1 MESLLQ
7 HILSPYVQVSDDL
20 EIDIQDADSSVIV
33 TLSMTDADKERLLAD
48 DKVALQSIRHLLSV
62 ASGPKKPILRFATDD
77 MGGEESS
84 TDDNPKEED
93 TQSTD

>member
-20 EIDIQDADSSVIV
+20 EINIQDADSSVIV
-33 TLSMTDADKERLLAD
+33 TLSMNEADKERLLAN
-48 DKVALQSIRHLLSV
+48 DKIALQSIRHLLSV
-62 ASGPKKPILRFATDD
+62 ASGPKKPILRFSTD
-77 MGGEESS
+77 ESS
-84 TDDNPKEED
+84 GEDPSTDEISIEED